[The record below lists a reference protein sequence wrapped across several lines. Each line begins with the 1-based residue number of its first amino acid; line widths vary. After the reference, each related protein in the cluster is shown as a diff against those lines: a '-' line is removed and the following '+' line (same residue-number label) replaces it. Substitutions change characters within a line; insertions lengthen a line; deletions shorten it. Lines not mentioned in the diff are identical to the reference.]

1 MTISKLK
8 TKLQEEL
15 KTLPLPVLQEIE
27 ALVKERMK
35 AREVEEKE
43 YRKFGSLSGLQQ
55 YMAPDF
61 NAPLSDFEDYR

>member
-1 MTISKLK
+1 LK